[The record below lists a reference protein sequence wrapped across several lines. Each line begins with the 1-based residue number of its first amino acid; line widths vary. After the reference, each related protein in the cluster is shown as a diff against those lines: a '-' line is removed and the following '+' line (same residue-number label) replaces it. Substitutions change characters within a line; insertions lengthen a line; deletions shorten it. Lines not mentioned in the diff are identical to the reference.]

1 MLTEDPKA
9 DALDRLLGPRPEKA
23 IVFVRPRATVRYLL
37 RQLRGRRVAAVMGD
51 TGLLATGRA
60 APAEVLRAFAP
71 HAQGAGGAAAP
82 AAALE
87 TDVLIA
93 TDLLSEGL
101 NLQDAARVIHYDLPW
116 TPARLAQ
123 RVGRIDRL
131 GSPHARIE
139 AITFLPPPPLE
150 RALALEQR
158 LAAKVSAQR
167 AAGAAQ
173 VEAVAGPSGEPGALD
188 WCDRLQR
195 LPAAP
200 QPASV
205 GACAGVLAP
214 ERAVALIVRIGALA
228 EALVVTDTEVRA
240 DPAQATGLLER
251 AVALEPHPVDRALL
265 DRAIGRAAPLI
276 RERLARMEDARW
288 RAEDRA

>member
-1 MLTEDPKA
+1 LFPPADSDALQLTFFPLLLAPGAAPPGPPSERDRELARRLRELSVLTEDPKA

-37 RQLRGRRVAAVMGD
+37 RQ
-51 TGLLATGRA
+51 
-60 APAEVLRAFAP
+60 
-71 HAQGAGGAAAP
+71 
-82 AAALE
+82 
-87 TDVLIA
+87 
-93 TDLLSEGL
+93 
-101 NLQDAARVIHYDLPW
+101 
-116 TPARLAQ
+116 
-123 RVGRIDRL
+123 
-131 GSPHARIE
+131 
-139 AITFLPPPPLE
+139 PPRE

-195 LPAAP
+195 LPAAS

-214 ERAVALIVRIGALA
+214 ERAVALIVRIGA
-228 EALVVTDTEVRA
+228 
-240 DPAQATGLLER
+240 
-251 AVALEPHPVDRALL
+251 
-265 DRAIGRAAPLI
+265 
-276 RERLARMEDARW
+276 
-288 RAEDRA
+288 